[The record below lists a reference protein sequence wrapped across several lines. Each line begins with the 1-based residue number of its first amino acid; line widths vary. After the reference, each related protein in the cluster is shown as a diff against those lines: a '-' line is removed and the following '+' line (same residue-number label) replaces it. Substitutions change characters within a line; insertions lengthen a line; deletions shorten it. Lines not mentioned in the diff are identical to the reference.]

1 PPTKSPTSSAS
12 PPEPSP
18 TGAPSAWA
26 LPTSS
31 SAAASATAS
40 PTSTTGSPARRMRA
54 QSDARYRA
62 PREPLSSRVNQGA
75 HMSRALDTRTAP
87 PTPVTLEDAQSVG
100 ALLASSRSAE
110 TRRSYASAMR
120 TFTAWRRVWGYP
132 SIPTGPA
139 VVASSIAHRAELV
152 AHSTISRDV
161 AVISAAHLD
170 KGLGD
175 PTAHHGVRQA
185 LRSAGRALGTSPS
198 RRATPLTTVL
208 MRQIIDAMDDLETAT
223 GKRDRAI
230 LLLGLAA
237 ALRRRE
243 LAALTTNDIARQG
256 AGLLLQIRRSKT
268 DQTGRGD
275 LIGIPLG
282 AHSETCPV
290 LALEARFEASGRK
303 LGVGSPLFSRIYNH
317 SRIGDTALSD
327 RSIARIIQARAAAA
341 NINEKDYAHIAGVA
355 QTWVSG
361 HSLRAGHATSAAAAG
376 V

>member
-1 PPTKSPTSSAS
+1 
-12 PPEPSP
+12 
-18 TGAPSAWA
+18 
-26 LPTSS
+26 
-31 SAAASATAS
+31 
-40 PTSTTGSPARRMRA
+40 
-54 QSDARYRA
+54 
-62 PREPLSSRVNQGA
+62 
-75 HMSRALDTRTAP
+75 MSRALDARTAP
-87 PTPVTLEDAQSVG
+87 PTPVTIEDAQSVG

-120 TFTAWRRVWGYP
+120 TFTVWCRVRGYP
-132 SIPTGPA
+132 SIPTGPE
-139 VVASSIAHRAELV
+139 VVASYIAHRAELV

-161 AVISAAHLD
+161 AAISAAHLD

-208 MRQIIDAMDDLETAT
+208 MRQVIGAMDDLETAT

-256 AGLLLQIRRSKT
+256 AGLLLRIRRSKT

-282 AHSETCPV
+282 IHPETCPV
-290 LALEARFEASGRK
+290 LALEAWLEASSRTIGDA
-303 LGVGSPLFSRIYNH
+303 SPVFSRIYNH
-317 SRIGDTALSD
+317 SHIADTALSD
-327 RSIARIIQARAAAA
+327 RSISRIIQTRAAAA
-341 NINEKDYAHIAGVA
+341 SIKGKEYTHIAGVD
-355 QTWVSG
+355 QTRVSG
-361 HSLRAGHATSAAAAG
+361 HSLRAGHATSAAEAG
-376 V
+376 VDAMTISRTTRHRRLDSLARYVRPAGAFEDSTAGKIGL

>member
-1 PPTKSPTSSAS
+1 RPECRRPPRQQPLRRDATLLRLRHAHLHGLVPGVGL
-12 PPEPSP
+12 PEHPYRS
-18 TGAPSAWA
+18 GGGRV
-26 LPTSS
+26 LH
-31 SAAASATAS
+31 
-40 PTSTTGSPARRMRA
+40 
-54 QSDARYRA
+54 RA
-62 PREPLSSRVNQGA
+62 PRRTGRPLDDLPGRR
-75 HMSRALDTRTAP
+75 RALRRP
-87 PTPVTLEDAQSVG
+87 SRPRSVG
-100 ALLASSRSAE
+100 APRPLP
-110 TRRSYASAMR
+110 
-120 TFTAWRRVWGYP
+120 AWGRVCCSP
-132 SIPTGPA
+132 STPTGPE
-139 VVASSIAHRAELV
+139 VVASYIAHRAELV

-268 DQTGRGD
+268 DQTG
-275 LIGIPLG
+275 
-282 AHSETCPV
+282 
-290 LALEARFEASGRK
+290 
-303 LGVGSPLFSRIYNH
+303 
-317 SRIGDTALSD
+317 
-327 RSIARIIQARAAAA
+327 
-341 NINEKDYAHIAGVA
+341 
-355 QTWVSG
+355 
-361 HSLRAGHATSAAAAG
+361 
-376 V
+376 

>member
-1 PPTKSPTSSAS
+1 
-12 PPEPSP
+12 
-18 TGAPSAWA
+18 
-26 LPTSS
+26 
-31 SAAASATAS
+31 
-40 PTSTTGSPARRMRA
+40 
-54 QSDARYRA
+54 
-62 PREPLSSRVNQGA
+62 
-75 HMSRALDTRTAP
+75 MSRALDTRTAP
-87 PTPVTLEDAQSVG
+87 PTPVTIEDAQSVG

-120 TFTAWRRVWGYP
+120 TFTAWCRVRGYP
-132 SIPTGPA
+132 SIPTGPE
-139 VVASSIAHRAELV
+139 VVASYIAHRAELV

-161 AVISAAHLD
+161 AAISAAHLD
-170 KGLGD
+170 KSLGD

-208 MRQIIDAMDDLETAT
+208 MRQAIGAMDDLETAT

-290 LALEARFEASGRK
+290 LALEAWFEASGRK

-376 V
+376 VDPMTISRTTRHRRLDSLARYVRPASALEDSTAGKIGL